1 MGEGSGV
8 LILESLESAQKR
20 GAKIYAEI
28 VGYGSTS
35 DAFHMTAP
43 DNAADGLTK
52 AIELT
57 LEDAKVSPT
66 DVGYINAHGTSTLL
80 NDKIETLGIK
90 RAFKEHA
97 YDLNV
102 SSTKGA
108 TGHMLGATGA
118 VESIFCIKALQT
130 GLIPPTINYSNVDP
144 ECVLIHPCTVADQ
157 LTYVASSAKN

>member
-20 GAKIYAEI
+20 KLKCAEI

-57 LEDAKVSPT
+57 LEAQSIT
-66 DVGYINAHGTSTLL
+66 DVGYMH
-80 NDKIETLGIK
+80 
-90 RAFKEHA
+90 
-97 YDLNV
+97 
-102 SSTKGA
+102 
-108 TGHMLGATGA
+108 
-118 VESIFCIKALQT
+118 
-130 GLIPPTINYSNVDP
+130 
-144 ECVLIHPCTVADQ
+144 TVH
-157 LTYVASSAKN
+157 Y

>member
-1 MGEGSGV
+1 M
-8 LILESLESAQKR
+8 LKF
-20 GAKIYAEI
+20 

-102 SSTKGA
+102 SSTKR
-108 TGHMLGATGA
+108 
-118 VESIFCIKALQT
+118 CNR
-130 GLIPPTINYSNVDP
+130 TI
-144 ECVLIHPCTVADQ
+144 C
-157 LTYVASSAKN
+157 

>member
-1 MGEGSGV
+1 MFQKHASNKPKCLPFYHSVRCTVCIGTYPTGFVGDT
-8 LILESLESAQKR
+8 LESAQKR

-80 NDKIETLGIK
+80 NDKIETLG
-90 RAFKEHA
+90 
-97 YDLNV
+97 Y
-102 SSTKGA
+102 
-108 TGHMLGATGA
+108 
-118 VESIFCIKALQT
+118 
-130 GLIPPTINYSNVDP
+130 
-144 ECVLIHPCTVADQ
+144 
-157 LTYVASSAKN
+157 

>member
-1 MGEGSGV
+1 MPK
-8 LILESLESAQKR
+8 KR

-108 TGHMLGATGA
+108 TGPYVRCNRCSRKYLLYQSTTNRFNSTNNQLQCDLNYTVNKA
-118 VESIFCIKALQT
+118 VKRD
-130 GLIPPTINYSNVDP
+130 INYAMNINVGFGGP
-144 ECVLIHPCTVADQ
+144 KCIVL
-157 LTYVASSAKN
+157 YKKYGE